1 MARLGYGLNVLI
13 LSWPLGKHNGS
24 IVKKTNEL
32 SNICRRHTLPRPY
45 DVVVP
50 QPYVPFIPKNWN
62 GVLVLAEAQ
71 NLSKGSPDVE
81 WLKSATADE
90 RISRLGREGRIA
102 IRPWEDGSLKLAVEA
117 ALGISSA
124 KTAVSNAVPWSLVDE
139 KGNNK
144 NPTPDLINRS
154 KSLWSDLLQSLKPEH
169 IVTAGA
175 VARRTITG
183 ATEKC
188 GDKPLCTAWP
198 LPSPR
203 LFSPIS
209 QTIDELELMR
219 RFPEVAKVIG
229 RNPEWV
235 KTRRPNKILFAC
247 LAVATA
253 KGGARKGDSHDNAD

>member
-1 MARLGYGLNVLI
+1 MKR
-13 LSWPLGKHNGS
+13 
-24 IVKKTNEL
+24 TNEL
-32 SNICRRHTLPRPY
+32 LEICRRHTLPRPH

-90 RISRLGREGRIA
+90 RIFRLGRDGHIA
-102 IRPWEDGSLKLAVEA
+102 IQPWEDGSLKLAVEA
-117 ALGISSA
+117 ALGIRA
-124 KTAVSNAVPWSLVDE
+124 AQTAVSNAVPWSLVDE

-144 NPTPDLINRS
+144 NPTPELIKRS
-154 KSLWSDLLQSLKPEH
+154 KSLWSELLHALKPEH

-175 VARRTITG
+175 IARRVITG
-183 ATEKC
+183 ALEKC
-188 GDKPLCTAWP
+188 DDSPLCTAWP

-203 LFSPIS
+203 LFSPIT
-209 QTIDELELMR
+209 QTIDEVELMR
-219 RFPEVAKVIG
+219 RFPEVAKAIG
-229 RNPEWV
+229 QNPDWA

-247 LAVATA
+247 LAVAAA
-253 KGGARKGDSHDNAD
+253 KGHARKGNAHLLTSS